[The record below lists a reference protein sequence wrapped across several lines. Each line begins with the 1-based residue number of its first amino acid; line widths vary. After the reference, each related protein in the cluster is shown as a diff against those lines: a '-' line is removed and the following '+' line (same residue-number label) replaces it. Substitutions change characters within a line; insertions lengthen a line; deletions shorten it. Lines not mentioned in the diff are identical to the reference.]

1 MKIEKFFTKG
11 FTPNWSVEN
20 FVTRK
25 LKNTI
30 QQRYQGI
37 SDVNGGEIVGIFYV
51 KKMQK
56 INQTECR
63 IEEVVRKKRHK
74 IKGKV
79 MIIHSITG
87 LI

>member
-1 MKIEKFFTKG
+1 
-11 FTPNWSVEN
+11 
-20 FVTRK
+20 
-25 LKNTI
+25 
-30 QQRYQGI
+30 
-37 SDVNGGEIVGIFYV
+37 
-51 KKMQK
+51 MQK